1 MLLSILRINKDIPTM
16 NIESSMKVK
25 VTDIVYDTESDGVI
39 YDATELKLPTEL
51 EIELV
56 GDNDIE
62 SEIADAISD
71 KTGWCVQGFNY
82 EIA

>member
-1 MLLSILRINKDIPTM
+1 
-16 NIESSMKVK
+16 MKAI

-39 YDATELKLPTEL
+39 YDVTELKLPTEM

-62 SEIADAISD
+62 TEIADVISD
-71 KTGWCVQGFNY
+71 LTGWCVQGFNY
-82 EIA
+82 EIL

>member
-1 MLLSILRINKDIPTM
+1 MK
-16 NIESSMKVK
+16 IEYSMKAI

-39 YDATELKLPTEL
+39 YDVTELGLPTEM

-62 SEIADAISD
+62 TEIADVISD
-71 KTGWCVQGFNY
+71 LTGWCVEGFNY
-82 EIA
+82 EVV

>member
-1 MLLSILRINKDIPTM
+1 MLLSMLRINKDIPTM

>member
-1 MLLSILRINKDIPTM
+1 
-16 NIESSMKVK
+16 MKVK

-39 YDATELKLPTEL
+39 YDATELKLPTEM

-62 SEIADAISD
+62 TEIADVISD
-71 KTGWCVQGFNY
+71 LTGWCVGSYNY
-82 EIA
+82 EIL

>member
-1 MLLSILRINKDIPTM
+1 MLRINKDIPTM

-62 SEIADAISD
+62 SEIADVISD
-71 KTGWCVQGFNY
+71 LTGWCVEGFNY
-82 EIA
+82 EIL

>member
-1 MLLSILRINKDIPTM
+1 M

-25 VTDIVYDTESDGVI
+25 VTNIVYDTDIDDDSSQFVLNSD
-39 YDATELKLPTEL
+39 LPSEMIV
-51 EIELV
+51 EVDGIIDV
-56 GDNDIE
+56 E

-82 EIA
+82 EIL

>member
-1 MLLSILRINKDIPTM
+1 MLRINKDIPTM

-39 YDATELKLPTEL
+39 YDATELGLPTEL

-62 SEIADAISD
+62 SEIADVISD
-71 KTGWCVQGFNY
+71 LTGWCVQGFNY
-82 EIA
+82 EVV

>member
-1 MLLSILRINKDIPTM
+1 M
-16 NIESSMKVK
+16 NIESSMKAI

-39 YDATELKLPTEL
+39 YDVTELKLPTEM

-62 SEIADAISD
+62 TEIADVISD
-71 KTGWCVQGFNY
+71 LTGWCVQGFNY
-82 EIA
+82 EVA

>member
-1 MLLSILRINKDIPTM
+1 M

-71 KTGWCVQGFNY
+71 KTGWCVQGYNY
-82 EIA
+82 EIL

>member
-1 MLLSILRINKDIPTM
+1 M

-39 YDATELKLPTEL
+39 YDATELKLPTEM

-56 GDNDIE
+56 GDNDVE
-62 SEIADAISD
+62 SEIADVISD
-71 KTGWCVQGFNY
+71 LTGWCVQGFNY
-82 EIA
+82 EIV

>member
-1 MLLSILRINKDIPTM
+1 MK
-16 NIESSMKVK
+16 IESSMKAI

-39 YDATELKLPTEL
+39 YDATELGLPTEM

-56 GDNDIE
+56 GDNDVE
-62 SEIADAISD
+62 SEIADVISD
-71 KTGWCVQGFNY
+71 LTGWCVQGFNY

>member
-1 MLLSILRINKDIPTM
+1 M

-25 VTDIVYDTESDGVI
+25 VTGIVYDTDIDDDSSQFMLNSD
-39 YDATELKLPTEL
+39 LPSEMIV
-51 EIELV
+51 EVDGIIDV
-56 GDNDIE
+56 E

-82 EIA
+82 EIL

>member
-1 MLLSILRINKDIPTM
+1 M
-16 NIESSMKVK
+16 NIESSMKAI

-39 YDATELKLPTEL
+39 YDVTELGLPTEL

-56 GDNDIE
+56 GDNDVE

-71 KTGWCVQGFNY
+71 LTGWCVEGFNY
-82 EIA
+82 EIV